1 MFPFFFYGQT
11 VETNLINY
19 FPSKKER
26 KKMSKKVQ
34 VITV

>member
-11 VETNLINY
+11 VETNLNY
-19 FPSKKER
+19 FPSKNER
-26 KKMSKKVQ
+26 KQMSKKVQ